1 MENRKKK
8 WRRNFRIEV
17 SIMAYVK
24 IFPIWSTAEKAVKYI
39 INPKKTDE
47 ELLISSFGCSPETAA
62 FEFALTRDMADKNV
76 SERKGN
82 LAWHLI
88 QSFKPGEVDAVTAHK
103 IGKEFA
109 DAALKRKYEYVLS
122 THIDKNHVHNHI
134 LFNATSFVDY
144 HKYRS
149 GKNNIFH
156 LCRLSNRICQEYGLS
171 TSIPTEEKGRSYKE
185 NMEYISGK
193 SWKAMLKTTIDKAI
207 WSSVSFEEFLN
218 KMKQADY
225 EIRQGKYLAFR
236 ATGQK
241 HFTNSKT
248 LGSYYTEEKILYRIS
263 QNRSRLKIPKNVSR
277 EVRLYIDISSYVS
290 SGNRS
295 GFEYWAKR
303 NNLKEAARTFNYL
316 SEHKLLNYEDFQNH
330 ISDMNAS
337 LKTAHEHLD
346 QVHSELNKQKLIKK
360 YCTTYRV
367 TRQIIQSEKDT
378 SDPKKY
384 KQQHS
389 NEYAL
394 HQSVKNELRSMG
406 INTLPN
412 SDRIDRIISN
422 LENEYSSTQ
431 KEIHDLQKQ
440 RTTLSIVEQN
450 FQQLLIEPTQYQT
463 AKSLQHSQHL

>member
-1 MENRKKK
+1 
-8 WRRNFRIEV
+8 
-17 SIMAYVK
+17 MAYVK
-24 IFPIWSTAEKAVKYI
+24 IFPIRITAEKAVKYI

-47 ELLISSFGCSPETAA
+47 ELLVSSFGCSPETAA

-88 QSFKPGEVDAVTAHK
+88 QSFKPGEVDAVTAHE

-122 THIDKNHVHNHI
+122 THIDKNHVHNHL

-149 GKNNIFH
+149 GKDNIFH

-171 TSIPTEEKGRSYKE
+171 TSIPTEEKGRCYKE

-207 WSSVSFEEFLN
+207 WSSVSFEEFLT

-225 EIRQGKYLAFR
+225 EIRQGKNLAFR
-236 ATGQK
+236 APEQK
-241 HFTNSKT
+241 HYTNAKT
-248 LGSYYTEEKILYRIS
+248 LGSYYTEGKILYRIS
-263 QNRSRLKIPKNVSR
+263 QNRSRLKIPKNISR

-330 ISDMNAS
+330 VSDMTAS
-337 LKTAHEHLD
+337 LQAAQENLE
-346 QVHSELNKQKLIKK
+346 QIHSEINKQKLIKK
-360 YCTTYRV
+360 HCSTYRV
-367 TRQIIQSEKDT
+367 TRQIIQSRKNA
-378 SDPKKY
+378 SDPEKY

-389 NEYAL
+389 DEYTL
-394 HQSVKNELRSMG
+394 HQSVKNELKSLG
-406 INTLPN
+406 VTKLPN
-412 SDRIDRIISN
+412 PERHDREITK
-422 LENEYSSTQ
+422 LENEYFNTQ
-431 KEIHDLQKQ
+431 KEILDLQKQ
-440 RTTLSIVEQN
+440 RKTLSIVEQN
-450 FQQLLIEPTQYQT
+450 FRQLLIEQT
-463 AKSLQHSQHL
+463 PSKDAKALQSEQNL

>member
-1 MENRKKK
+1 
-8 WRRNFRIEV
+8 
-17 SIMAYVK
+17 MAYVK
-24 IFPIWSTAEKAVKYI
+24 IFPIRITAEKAVKYI

-103 IGKEFA
+103 IGKQFA
-109 DAALKRKYEYVLS
+109 DSVLKGQYEYVIS
-122 THIDKNHVHNHI
+122 THIDKGHVHNHI
-134 LFNATSFVDY
+134 IFNATSFVDY

-156 LCRLSNRICQEYGLS
+156 LCRLSNRTCQEYGLDIS
-171 TSIPTEEKGRSYKE
+171 TPTGEKSKSYKE

-193 SWKAMLKTTIDKAI
+193 SWKAMLKATIDKAI
-207 WSSVSFEEFLN
+207 WSSVSFEEFLT
-218 KMKQADY
+218 KMKLADY
-225 EIRQGKYLAFR
+225 EIKQGKYLAFR
-236 ATGQK
+236 APEQQ

-263 QNRSRLKIPKNVSR
+263 QNRNRLKIPKNVSR
-277 EVRLYIDISSYVS
+277 EVRLYIDISSYIS

-330 ISDMNAS
+330 INDMAAS
-337 LKTAHEHLD
+337 LQTAQKNLE
-346 QVHSELNKQKLIKK
+346 QIHSEINKQKLVKK
-360 YCTTYRV
+360 HCSTYRV
-367 TRQIIQSEKDT
+367 TRQIIQSEKNA
-378 SDPKKY
+378 SDPDKY

-389 NEYAL
+389 REYTL
-394 HQSVKNELRSMG
+394 HQSVKNELKSLG
-406 INTLPN
+406 ITKLPN
-412 SDRIDRIISN
+412 PERHDREISK
-422 LENEYSSTQ
+422 LENEYSSIQ
-431 KEIHDLQKQ
+431 KEIQDLQKQ
-440 RTTLSIVEQN
+440 QKTLNIVEQN
-450 FQQLLIEPTQYQT
+450 LKQLLLQKVSNKTEKQYQ
-463 AKSLQHSQHL
+463 AEQHL

>member
-1 MENRKKK
+1 
-8 WRRNFRIEV
+8 
-17 SIMAYVK
+17 MAYVK
-24 IFPIWSTAEKAVKYI
+24 IFPIRITAEKAVKYI

-122 THIDKNHVHNHI
+122 THIDKNHVHNHL

-185 NMEYISGK
+185 NMEYTSGK
-193 SWKAMLKTTIDKAI
+193 SWKAMLKTTIDKSI
-207 WSSVSFEEFLN
+207 WASVSFEEFLT

-236 ATGQK
+236 APEQQ

-263 QNRSRLKIPKNVSR
+263 QNRNRLKIPKNVSR
-277 EVRLYIDISSYVS
+277 EVRLYIDISSYIS

-330 ISDMNAS
+330 KNDMVAS
-337 LKTAHEHLD
+337 LQTAQENLE
-346 QVHSELNKQKLIKK
+346 QIHSEINKQKLVKK
-360 YCTTYRV
+360 YCSTYRA
-367 TRQIIQSEKDT
+367 TRQIIQSEKNA
-378 SDPKKY
+378 SDPDKY

-389 NEYAL
+389 REYTL
-394 HQSVKNELRSMG
+394 HQSVKNELKSLG
-406 INTLPN
+406 ITKLPN
-412 SDRIDRIISN
+412 PERHDREISK
-422 LENEYSSTQ
+422 LENEYSSIQ
-431 KEIHDLQKQ
+431 KEIQDLQKQ
-440 RTTLSIVEQN
+440 QKTLNIVEQN
-450 FQQLLIEPTQYQT
+450 LKQLLLQKVSNKTEKQYQ
-463 AKSLQHSQHL
+463 AEQHL

>member
-1 MENRKKK
+1 M
-8 WRRNFRIEV
+8 I
-17 SIMAYVK
+17 IIAYIK
-24 IFPIWSTAEKAVKYI
+24 IFPIRITAEKAVTYI

-47 ELLISSFGCSPETAA
+47 EFLVSSFGCSPETAA
-62 FEFALTRDMADKNV
+62 FEFALTRNMADKNV

-88 QSFKPGEVDAVTAHK
+88 QSFKPGEVDAVTAHE

-109 DAALKRKYEYVLS
+109 DAVLKQKYEYVLS
-122 THIDKNHVHNHI
+122 THIDRNHVHNHL

-156 LCRLSNRICQEYGLS
+156 LCRLSNRICQKYVLDVS
-171 TSIPTEEKGRSYKE
+171 TPTGEKSKSYKE
-185 NMEYISGK
+185 NTEYISGK
-193 SWKAMLKTTIDKAI
+193 SWKALLKATIDKVI
-207 WSSVSFEEFLN
+207 WSSVSFEEFLT

-236 ATGQK
+236 APEQQ

-295 GFEYWAKR
+295 GFEYWAQR

-337 LKTAHEHLD
+337 LQTAKKQLV
-346 QVHSELNKQKLIKK
+346 QIHSELNKQKLIQKQ
-360 YCTTYRV
+360 CAAYRI
-367 TRQIIQSEKDT
+367 TRQIVQDENSADNPEL
-378 SDPKKY
+378 Y

-389 NEYAL
+389 QEYAL
-394 HQSVKNELRSMG
+394 HQSLKNELKSMG
-406 INTLPN
+406 VTKLPN
-412 SDRIDRIISN
+412 PERHDRTITN
-422 LENEYSSTQ
+422 LENKYSNAQ
-431 KEIHDLQKQ
+431 KEIQDLQKQ
-440 RTTLSIVEQN
+440 QKTLNIVEQN
-450 FQQLLIEPTQYQT
+450 FQQLLLQT
-463 AKSLQHSQHL
+463 VPVKDTPQIQTEQHL